1 MDIGVWDTRFVDAL
15 PTAMVKPFSG
25 SAARAR
31 ALLLSSESQ
40 VRDIALA
47 CGFASAAHF
56 SKCYSRLFG
65 VSPIGERKQVAL
77 H

>member
-1 MDIGVWDTRFVDAL
+1 MRQLERLFHKHLQRTPSQYYLELRL
-15 PTAMVKPFSG
+15 
-25 SAARAR
+25 ARAR
-31 ALLLSSESQ
+31 SLLLRSESQ

-47 CGFASAAHF
+47 CGFVSAAHF

-65 VSPIGERKQVAL
+65 VSPIGERKQVAV